1 MVEAILF
8 DFDLTLADSSAGVT
22 ECANH
27 ALRALGFAAAE
38 PALVH
43 QTIGLSLVQ
52 SFRALSGN
60 DDPGL
65 GAAYAKHFGE
75 HADRVMAELVCLY
88 PGAADTIRDLR
99 GRGLRTAIVSTKF
112 RHRIE
117 DILKRA
123 DSSGLV
129 DVIVGGE
136 DVAQHKP
143 HPESLL
149 RALRPWTCAQRAVH
163 AGSHLADAQAAG
175 SADIPFSG
183 GPTCATRD
191 ETGAAFAP
199 LRIIG
204 SVTELPAVLDHF
216 LDPAASDSDA
226 DRRSGRG
233 GSK

>member
-38 PALVH
+38 PARVH

-52 SFRALSGN
+52 SFRTLSGN

-88 PGAADTIRDLR
+88 PGAADTIRGLR

-112 RHRIE
+112 RYRIE

-123 DSSGLV
+123 ESSDLV

-136 DVAQHKP
+136 DVTRHKP
-143 HPESLL
+143 HPQSLL
-149 RALRPWTCAQRAVH
+149 LALRLLNMDPSRAVYVGDH
-163 AGSHLADAQAAG
+163 SVDAQAAA
-175 SADIPFSG
+175 SAQIPFIG
-183 GPTCATRD
+183 VLTGATD
-191 ETGAAFAP
+191 AEAWAAFAP
-199 LRIIG
+199 LRIIA
-204 SVTELPAVLDHF
+204 SVTELPAVLDHV
-216 LDPAASDSDA
+216 LDPPASDA
-226 DRRSGRG
+226 DAD
-233 GSK
+233 

>member
-52 SFRALSGN
+52 SFRALSGI
-60 DDPGL
+60 DDPSL
-65 GAAYAKHFGE
+65 GVAYAKHFGE

-112 RHRIE
+112 RYRIE

-123 DSSGLV
+123 GSSGLV

-143 HPESLL
+143 DPESLL
-149 RALRPWTCAQRAVH
+149 RALRLLDVHPSRSVYVGDHLVDARA
-163 AGSHLADAQAAG
+163 AAG
-175 SADIPFSG
+175 AQIPFIG
-183 GPTCATRD
+183 VLTGATD
-191 ETGAAFAP
+191 AATWAAFAP
-199 LRIIG
+199 LRIIA
-204 SVTELPAVLDHF
+204 SVTELPAVLDHL
-216 LDPAASDSDA
+216 LDPDAADPD
-226 DRRSGRG
+226 
-233 GSK
+233 

>member
-52 SFRALSGN
+52 SFRALTGN
-60 DDPGL
+60 DDPSL

-99 GRGLRTAIVSTKF
+99 VRGLRTAIVSTKF
-112 RHRIE
+112 RYRIE
-117 DILKRA
+117 DILNRA

-149 RALRPWTCAQRAVH
+149 RALRLLDVHPSRAVYVGDH
-163 AGSHLADAQAAG
+163 PVDAQAAA
-175 SADIPFSG
+175 SAEIPFIG
-183 GPTCATRD
+183 VL
-191 ETGAAFAP
+191 TGAMDVESWAAFAP
-199 LRIIG
+199 LRIIA
-204 SVTELPAVLDHF
+204 SVTGLPSVLDHF
-216 LDPAASDSDA
+216 LDPAASDA
-226 DRRSGRG
+226 DVD
-233 GSK
+233 

>member
-27 ALRALGFAAAE
+27 ALRALGFATAE
-38 PALVH
+38 PARVH
-43 QTIGLSLVQ
+43 QTIGLSLAH

-88 PGAADTIRDLR
+88 PGAADTIRHLR
-99 GRGLRTAIVSTKF
+99 DRGLRTAIVSTKF
-112 RHRIE
+112 RYRIE

-123 DSSGLV
+123 ESSDLV

-149 RALRPWTCAQRAVH
+149 RALRLLDVHPSRAVYVGDH
-163 AGSHLADAQAAG
+163 PVDAQAAA
-175 SADIPFSG
+175 SAQIPFIG
-183 GPTCATRD
+183 VLTGATD
-191 ETGAAFAP
+191 AETWAAFAP
-199 LRIIG
+199 LGIIA
-204 SVTELPAVLDHF
+204 SVTDLPAVLE
-216 LDPAASDSDA
+216 S
-226 DRRSGRG
+226 RRGSARGRDNHDG
-233 GSK
+233 G

>member
-8 DFDLTLADSSAGVT
+8 DFDLTLADSSAAVT

-27 ALRALGFAAAE
+27 ALRALGLAAAE
-38 PALVH
+38 PVLVH

-60 DDPGL
+60 DDPSL

-88 PGAADTIRDLR
+88 PGAADTIRALR
-99 GRGLRTAIVSTKF
+99 DRGLRTAIVSTKF
-112 RHRIE
+112 RYRIE
-117 DILKRA
+117 DILRRA

-143 HPESLL
+143 HPEGLL
-149 RALRPWTCAQRAVH
+149 RALRLLDVHASRAVYVGDH
-163 AGSHLADAQAAG
+163 SVDAQAAA
-175 SADIPFSG
+175 SAEIPFVG
-183 GPTCATRD
+183 VL
-191 ETGAAFAP
+191 TGVTDAEAWAAFAP
-199 LRIIG
+199 LRIIA
-204 SVTELPAVLDHF
+204 SVTGLPSVLDRF
-216 LDPAASDSDA
+216 LDPAASDA
-226 DRRSGRG
+226 DVGFEVE
-233 GSK
+233 

>member
-38 PALVH
+38 PARVRR
-43 QTIGLSLVQ
+43 TIGLSLVQ
-52 SFRALSGN
+52 SFRTLSGN

-88 PGAADTIRDLR
+88 PGAADTIRGLR

-112 RHRIE
+112 RYRIE

-123 DSSGLV
+123 ESSGLV

-136 DVAQHKP
+136 DVTQHKP
-143 HPESLL
+143 HPQSLL
-149 RALRPWTCAQRAVH
+149 LALRLLNMHPSRAVYVGDH
-163 AGSHLADAQAAG
+163 SVDAQAAA
-175 SADIPFSG
+175 SARIPFIG
-183 GPTCATRD
+183 VLTGATD
-191 ETGAAFAP
+191 AEAWAAFAP
-199 LRIIG
+199 LRIIA
-204 SVTELPAVLDHF
+204 SVTELPAVLD
-216 LDPAASDSDA
+216 
-226 DRRSGRG
+226 RRS
-233 GSK
+233 

>member
-8 DFDLTLADSSAGVT
+8 DFDLTLADSSGGVT
-22 ECANH
+22 ACANH
-27 ALRALGFAAAE
+27 ALRALGLADAE
-38 PALVH
+38 PAAVRR
-43 QTIGLSLVQ
+43 TIGLSLAH

-65 GAAYAKHFGE
+65 GAAYARHFGE
-75 HADRVMAELVCLY
+75 HADRVMADLVCLY

-112 RHRIE
+112 RYRIE
-117 DILKRA
+117 DILNRA
-123 DSSGLV
+123 ESSGLV

-149 RALRPWTCAQRAVH
+149 RALRLLDVHPSRAVYV
-163 AGSHLADAQAAG
+163 GDHLVDAQAAA
-175 SADIPFSG
+175 SAQIPFIG
-183 GPTCATRD
+183 VLTGATD
-191 ETGAAFAP
+191 AATWAAFAP
-199 LRIIG
+199 LRIIT

-216 LDPAASDSDA
+216 LDPAASDA
-226 DRRSGRG
+226 DVD
-233 GSK
+233 

>member
-27 ALRALGFAAAE
+27 ALRALDFAPAE
-38 PALVH
+38 PVLVH
-43 QTIGLSLVQ
+43 RTIGLSLVQ
-52 SFRALSGN
+52 SFRALTGN

-75 HADRVMAELVCLY
+75 HADRVMAELISLY

-112 RHRIE
+112 RYRIE

-149 RALRPWTCAQRAVH
+149 RALRLLDVHPSRAVYVGDH
-163 AGSHLADAQAAG
+163 PVDAQAAA
-175 SADIPFSG
+175 SAEIPFIG
-183 GPTCATRD
+183 VL
-191 ETGAAFAP
+191 TGAMDAESWVAFAP
-199 LRIIG
+199 LRIIT
-204 SVTELPAVLDHF
+204 SVTELPAVLE
-216 LDPAASDSDA
+216 
-226 DRRSGRG
+226 
-233 GSK
+233 

>member
-8 DFDLTLADSSAGVT
+8 DFDLTLADSSAAVT

-27 ALRALGFAAAE
+27 ALRALGLAAAE
-38 PALVH
+38 PVLVH

-60 DDPGL
+60 DDPRL

-88 PGAADTIRDLR
+88 PGAADTVRELR

-112 RHRIE
+112 RYRIE

-143 HPESLL
+143 HPEGLL
-149 RALRPWTCAQRAVH
+149 RALRLLDVHPSRAVYVGDH
-163 AGSHLADAQAAG
+163 SVDAQAAA
-175 SADIPFSG
+175 SADIPFIG
-183 GPTCATRD
+183 VLTGATD
-191 ETGAAFAP
+191 AEAWAAFAP
-199 LRIIG
+199 LRIIA
-204 SVTELPAVLDHF
+204 SVTELPSVLDHF
-216 LDPAASDSDA
+216 LDPAASDA
-226 DRRSGRG
+226 DVD
-233 GSK
+233 

>member
-27 ALRALGFAAAE
+27 ALRALDFAPAE
-38 PALVH
+38 PVLVH
-43 QTIGLSLVQ
+43 RTIGLSLVQ
-52 SFRALSGN
+52 SFRALTGN

-75 HADRVMAELVCLY
+75 HADRVMAELVRLY
-88 PGAADTIRDLR
+88 PGVVETIRGLR

-112 RHRIE
+112 RYRIE

-123 DSSGLV
+123 GSSGLV

-143 HPESLL
+143 HPEGLL
-149 RALRPWTCAQRAVH
+149 RALRLLDTDPPRAVYVGDH
-163 AGSHLADAQAAG
+163 PVDAQAA
-175 SADIPFSG
+175 ARARIPFIG
-183 GPTCATRD
+183 VLTGATD
-191 ETGAAFAP
+191 AEAWAAFAP
-199 LRIIG
+199 HRIVAD
-204 SVTELPAVLDHF
+204 VTALGAETL
-216 LDPAASDSDA
+216 S
-226 DRRSGRG
+226 SG
-233 GSK
+233 